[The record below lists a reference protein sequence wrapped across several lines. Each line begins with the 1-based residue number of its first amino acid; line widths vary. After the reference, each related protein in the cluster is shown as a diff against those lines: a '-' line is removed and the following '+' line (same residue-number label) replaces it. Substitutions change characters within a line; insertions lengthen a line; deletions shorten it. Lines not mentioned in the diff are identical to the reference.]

1 MSKLKSCVTSLLN
14 RERLRKLFD
23 GSYMFIQIKYSINV
37 LCTSKGL
44 KEWGLQK
51 KREIRTIE
59 KIGLEKNE
67 IILPSVQ
74 LESKEQLCVLPISFF
89 GVAQYLRRFWPTR
102 TCLLA
107 NVLSVC

>member
-1 MSKLKSCVTSLLN
+1 MLLN

-23 GSYMFIQIKYSINV
+23 GSYMIILIKYSINV
-37 LCTSKGL
+37 LCTSNGL

-51 KREIRTIE
+51 KGNTKLRTVE
-59 KIGLEKNE
+59 KIVLEKNE